1 MDDDFG
7 LWDILVSM
15 FWFMLLVAWFALLFR
30 IIADIFRDD
39 SLSGGG
45 KARLVASSSS
55 CSRGWASSSTSS
67 PAATP

>member
-30 IIADIFRDD
+30 IIADIFRDH
-39 SLSGGG
+39 SSAGP
-45 KARLVASSSS
+45 ARPAGPSSSS
-55 CSRGWASSSTSS
+55 CSRGWGSSSTSS
-67 PAATP
+67 SVATR